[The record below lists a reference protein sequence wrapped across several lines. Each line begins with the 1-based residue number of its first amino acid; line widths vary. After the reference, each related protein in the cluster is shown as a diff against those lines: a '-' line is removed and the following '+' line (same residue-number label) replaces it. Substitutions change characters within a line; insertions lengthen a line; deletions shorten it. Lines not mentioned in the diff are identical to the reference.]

1 MEENN
6 ENKKVIDFEFDWIGK
21 DYDKIIPNV
30 MAMARKLVELD
41 QIRVEK
47 ELDENGNIKILHTGV
62 CRKNGLVESLSKGI
76 VNEDIY
82 SCVFRTSP
90 KSSLNCLCKGRDESK
105 ANYCQMP
112 SCPILVA
119 GYLYYLQ
126 HINNSEKQEIAEF
139 TEDATENDIYSR
151 NYNELKKM
159 EFDKDIEEL
168 LNPLAIPSI
177 KGLRC
182 AFIGEEGT
190 DKEKITN
197 DVAEY
202 LYKIGKISTSKVKYI
217 NLNTNI
223 VFEDDVLYSILGLQD
238 YLDNLS
244 NNDDFSGAASSER
257 RNNKFRIQTLINNSK
272 GKYII
277 INGTPLELK
286 KFLASNPKLPY
297 IFDTAVYFKDFED
310 EKILNIFEKNLPE
323 YHKKFIDDDKR
334 KTFLDYLDRN
344 RKYFPF
350 KNRDLSMFLAGYV
363 SRKSELILPKER
375 YEESTLDDM
384 FKDLI
389 GMNNVK
395 QQLIEL
401 NNFLKFQKKL
411 EEQGKT
417 IPNFNLHMMFLGN
430 PGTGK
435 TTVARMVAK
444 TLFDLGYIQENK
456 CVEVES
462 KDLIAPFSRTNTF
475 KNR

>member
-6 ENKKVIDFEFDWIGK
+6 KNKKVIDFEFDWTGK
-21 DYDKIIPNV
+21 DYDKIMPNV

-197 DVAEY
+197 DVANY

-286 KFLASNPKLPY
+286 KFLASNSKLPY

-310 EKILNIFEKNLPE
+310 EKILSIFEKNLPE

-350 KNRDLSMFLAGYV
+350 KNRDLSM
-363 SRKSELILPKER
+363 I
-375 YEESTLDDM
+375 
-384 FKDLI
+384 
-389 GMNNVK
+389 
-395 QQLIEL
+395 
-401 NNFLKFQKKL
+401 
-411 EEQGKT
+411 GKT
-417 IPNFNLHMMFLGN
+417 KRIIL
-430 PGTGK
+430 
-435 TTVARMVAK
+435 
-444 TLFDLGYIQENK
+444 
-456 CVEVES
+456 
-462 KDLIAPFSRTNTF
+462 
-475 KNR
+475 

>member
-6 ENKKVIDFEFDWIGK
+6 EDKKVIDFEFEWTGK
-21 DYDKIIPNV
+21 DYDKIMPNV
-30 MAMARKLVELD
+30 MAMAKKLLELNLIKVE
-41 QIRVEK
+41 R
-47 ELDENGNIKILHTGV
+47 ELDENGNIKILHTVV

-76 VNEDIY
+76 VNENIY
-82 SCVFRTSP
+82 SCVFRTGT
-90 KSSLNCLCKGRDESK
+90 KNSLNCICKGRSESK
-105 ANYCQMP
+105 TNYCQMS
-112 SCPILVA
+112 SCPILAA
-119 GYLYYLQ
+119 GYLYYVQ
-126 HINNSEKQEIAEF
+126 HINDSEKQEIAEF
-139 TEDATENDIYSR
+139 NEDVTENDIYSR

-182 AFIGEEGT
+182 AFLGEEGT

-197 DVAEY
+197 DVANY
-202 LYKIGKISTSKVKYI
+202 LYRIGKISTNKVRYM

-223 VFEDDVLYSILGLQD
+223 EFADDVLYSIQGLQD
-238 YLDNLS
+238 YLENLD
-244 NNDDFSGAASSER
+244 NNDDFSGSAASER
-257 RNNKFRIQTLINNSK
+257 RNNKFRIQTLISNSK

-277 INGTPLELK
+277 INGTPLEFK
-286 KFLASNPKLPY
+286 KFLASNSRLPY

-310 EKILNIFEKNLPE
+310 EKILRIFENNLPE
-323 YHKKFIDDDKR
+323 YHKKMIDDDKR

-395 QQLIEL
+395 QQLTEL
-401 NNFLKFQKKL
+401 NNFLNLQKKL

-456 CVEVES
+456 CIEVES